1 VGVGAVAVAGG
12 GFAEGEIPAGLS
24 AGGVDFE
31 QASSSTPSMTRL
43 FVMAANLSPRSP
55 PFHAREGRPC
65 YNADR
70 MSGPITTR
78 LRARAAVAADVH
90 DLYFEVLTPP
100 KVVFKAGQF
109 VTLPVGTDAAGQS
122 LRRSY
127 SIASMSDRGE
137 ELRFLIRDIP
147 GGVATELF
155 LNMPIGTEVPMT
167 GPHGFFVLSAQHPGD
182 VVLGATGTGIAPVLP
197 MLAELQGRTEPGRRL
212 LYWGLRQESDLFIVP
227 EVEALCQATGTR
239 LTIHLSRPSDAW
251 TGLRGR
257 ITPAILAELPALQ
270 SPTFYLVGNGHMISE
285 LKGQLVASG
294 IDRKK
299 HIRTEA
305 FFD

>member
-1 VGVGAVAVAGG
+1 
-12 GFAEGEIPAGLS
+12 
-24 AGGVDFE
+24 
-31 QASSSTPSMTRL
+31 
-43 FVMAANLSPRSP
+43 
-55 PFHAREGRPC
+55 
-65 YNADR
+65 

-78 LRARAAVAADVH
+78 LRARSAVAADVH
-90 DLYFEVLTPP
+90 DLYFEVLDPP

-109 VTLPVGTDAAGQS
+109 VTLAVGTDAQGQS

-147 GGVATELF
+147 GGVATQYF
-155 LNMPIGTEVPMT
+155 LNMALGTEVPMT

-182 VVLGATGTGIAPVLP
+182 VVFGATGTGVAPVLP
-197 MLAELQGRTEPGRRL
+197 MLRELQERAEPGRRL

-227 EVEALCQATGTR
+227 EVEALCQATGTS
-239 LTIHLSRPSDAW
+239 LMIHLSRPSPAW

-257 ITPAILAELPALQ
+257 ITPAILAELPSFAH
-270 SPTFYLVGNGHMISE
+270 PTFYLVGNGQMISE
-285 LKGQLVASG
+285 LKKSLIAAGV
-294 IDRKK
+294 DRKK
-299 HIRTEA
+299 QIRTEA

>member
-1 VGVGAVAVAGG
+1 MVQ
-12 GFAEGEIPAGLS
+12 PAK
-24 AGGVDFE
+24 
-31 QASSSTPSMTRL
+31 
-43 FVMAANLSPRSP
+43 
-55 PFHAREGRPC
+55 
-65 YNADR
+65 R

-78 LRARAAVAADVH
+78 LSARAAVAADVY
-90 DLYFEVLTPP
+90 DLYFEVLSPP
-100 KVVFKAGQF
+100 KLSFKAGQF
-109 VTLPVGTDAAGQS
+109 VTLAVGTDASGQS

-137 ELRFLIRDIP
+137 VLRFLIRAIP
-147 GGVATELF
+147 GGLATDLF
-155 LNMPIGTEVPMT
+155 LRMAIGTELPMT
-167 GPHGFFVLSAQHPGD
+167 GPHGFFVLTAQHPGD
-182 VVLGATGTGIAPVLP
+182 VVFGATGTGVAPVLP
-197 MLAELQGRTEPGRRL
+197 MLAELQARGEPGRRL

-239 LTIHLSRPSDAW
+239 LSIHLSRPSDAW

-257 ITPAILAELPALQ
+257 ITAPILAELPTLH

-285 LKGQLVASG
+285 LKTSLVGAG

-299 HIRTEA
+299 QIRTEA